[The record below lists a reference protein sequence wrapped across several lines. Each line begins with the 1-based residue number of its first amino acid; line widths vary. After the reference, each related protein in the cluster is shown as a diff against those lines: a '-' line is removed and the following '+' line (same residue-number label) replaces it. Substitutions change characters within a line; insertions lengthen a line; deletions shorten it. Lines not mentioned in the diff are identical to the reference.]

1 MTVHITG
8 SRFRACSFMTE
19 KTPTNGIK
27 LGSYGTVLV
36 LAAIVISAG
45 TIVALYQL
53 SQIPPP
59 LTGDLDVQVKKGSST
74 FSLDFETVAGM
85 SGLQRFSQYQNRF
98 GNWGGTGT
106 YFGVALADLVQ
117 LVGGMDE
124 NDVVRVNATDGYF
137 QYYAYYNLYPNAT
150 IEAQQGTLVLAYVFN
165 DTTPTSWVDGPMTA
179 FLPTDGRFSND
190 DANVTTHPAWFF
202 GSAGARWV
210 RNVASIEIIS
220 DVYIG
225 GSYHITVINGEDEQ
239 DVYLVDLAL
248 MNQHE
253 GFTAYQNMMGFW
265 RGNGTYKGV
274 KLADIVELIGTIDAD
289 DIVNVS
295 ANGYSQLYAN
305 YNLYPNTSI
314 YNIQGDLILAYS
326 YNGTIAPSW
335 VDGPQIAFLAPD
347 GGYSNADAGL
357 TTHPSWFVGSA
368 GARWVR
374 NVLTITIIP
383 NGLPP

>member
-1 MTVHITG
+1 
-8 SRFRACSFMTE
+8 MTE
-19 KTPTNGIK
+19 KNPINGFKIWP
-27 LGSYGTVLV
+27 YGAVLV
-36 LAAIVISAG
+36 LAAIIISAG
-45 TIVALYQL
+45 AIVTLYQL

-59 LTGDLDVQVKKGSST
+59 LTGDIDVQIKKGVFT
-74 FSLDFETVAGM
+74 FNLNFETVAEM
-85 SGLQRFSQYQNRF
+85 SGVQGSSQYQNRF
-98 GNWGGTGT
+98 GNWGGSGT
-106 YFGVALADLVQ
+106 YLGVALADLVQ

-124 NDVVRVNATDGYF
+124 NDVVRVNATDGYY
-137 QYYAYYNLYPNAT
+137 QYYAYYNVYPNAT
-150 IEAQQGTLVLAYVFN
+150 FEDQQGTLVLAYVFN
-165 DTTPTSWVDGPMTA
+165 DTTPASWADGPMTA
-179 FLPTDGRFSND
+179 FLPTDGQFSND
-190 DANVTTHPAWFF
+190 DANATTHPAWFF

-210 RNVASIEIIS
+210 RNVESIEIIS

-225 GSYHITVINGEDEQ
+225 GSYHITVVADEDEH

-274 KLADIVELIGTIDAD
+274 RLADIVELIATIDAD

-295 ANGYSQLYAN
+295 ANGYTQSYAY

-314 YNIQGDLILAYS
+314 SNIQGELILAYS
-326 YNGTIAPSW
+326 YNSTIAPTW
-335 VDGPQIAFLAPD
+335 ADGPQIAFLAPD